1 MAVSCCCNACL
12 LLINLSTMIHK
23 FKIYPLKCKIAVLF
37 TILLTLAVVSCGEGE
52 KKETEETGL
61 KISPDN
67 AGIKVPEGFG
77 VIEVAD
83 SLGAP
88 RHIAVNSRGGI
99 YVKLRQPVDGKG
111 ILYLEDT
118 DGDGIADSKTG
129 FGNYG
134 GTGIYLDDT
143 HLYASSDEE
152 VFRYPLTGDQVVVD
166 TATVDTVIT
175 GLIARRSH
183 ATKSFT
189 LDGKGNLYVN
199 IGAYSNACQEEDRTL
214 GSPGMKP
221 CPILDS
227 AGGIWMFRTDKTLQ
241 SYGDG
246 LRYATG
252 LRNVVGLDYNKSTD
266 QLYVTQH
273 GRDQLNTLF
282 PDLYDQEASADLP
295 AETLYAINEGD
306 DAGWPYIYYDHLKKE
321 KILSPEYGGDGEQT
335 AGEDAIDP
343 IVAFPAHMAP
353 NALLFYTGDMFP
365 ERYRNGAFIAF
376 HGSWNRAPE
385 KQEGYYVAFVPFE
398 NGAVAGDWE
407 VFADGFAGQDTIY
420 SPDEAAHRPTGLAQ
434 GPDGSLYVSDDSGG
448 TIFRIVYTKEEAE

>member
-1 MAVSCCCNACL
+1 
-12 LLINLSTMIHK
+12 MIK
-23 FKIYPLKCKIAVLF
+23 KSKTYPIEGKISILF
-37 TILLTLAVVSCGEGE
+37 SILLSLALFSCGEGD
-52 KKETEETGL
+52 KKEAQKTGL
-61 KISPDN
+61 KISQDN
-67 AGIKVPEGFG
+67 AGINVPEGFG

-88 RHIAVNSRGGI
+88 RHIAVNSDGGI
-99 YVKLRQPVDGKG
+99 YAKLRQPVDGKG
-111 ILYLEDT
+111 IIYLEDT
-118 DGDGIADSKTG
+118 DGDGVADSKTG
-129 FGNYG
+129 FGSYG
-134 GTGIYLDDT
+134 GTGIDLDDT
-143 HLYASSDEE
+143 HLYASSDEA
-152 VFRYPLTGDQVVVD
+152 VFRYPFGGNQSVVD
-166 TATVDTVIT
+166 TAAVDTVVT

-214 GSPGMKP
+214 GSPGMQP
-221 CPILDS
+221 CAILDS
-227 AGGIWMFRTDKTLQ
+227 AGGIWKFGTDKTLQ
-241 SYGDG
+241 SYADG

-282 PDLYDQEASADLP
+282 PDLYDQAASANLP

-306 DAGWPYIYYDHLKKE
+306 DAGWPYIYYDQMKKE
-321 KILSPEYGGDGEQT
+321 KILSPEYGGDGEET

-343 IVAFPAHMAP
+343 LVAFPAHMAP
-353 NALLFYTGDMFP
+353 NAMLFYTGDMFP

-385 KQEGYYVAFVPFE
+385 EQEGYYVAFVPFE
-398 NGAVAGDWE
+398 NGAPSGDWE
-407 VFADGFAGQDTIY
+407 VFADGFAGKDPIY
-420 SPDEAAHRPTGLAQ
+420 APDEAAHRPTGLAQ
-434 GPDGSLYVSDDSGG
+434 GPDGSLYVSDDAGG
-448 TIFRIVYTKEEAE
+448 AIFRIVYTKAEVE